1 MPTSTLK
8 RLLWP
13 QRLHSQ
19 LVLMVSMSLLLALGL
34 LGGYTASE
42 QSSIALRGFES
53 QAASLARSVA
63 ISSSNLI
70 LTESLDQVETLVL
83 RSADFDEVLSLR
95 VMDPD
100 GGTLSHVARLR
111 GQAPKL
117 IFDLPKQRPQ
127 APKDGLAHLTS
138 DVANGV
144 VTVWHPIKADK
155 LIGWVRL
162 DYNTLALQDLRARI
176 WRNTLVVAVL
186 TISLCAGLMAW
197 LLRRPLSALI
207 KAKEFAIELVNA
219 GGRQIP
225 FTPAPI
231 EVIELNTALNQTSQL
246 LLQQS
251 LLIQDGLR
259 QHRVHEAQLADQN
272 KQLSAIFAM
281 SRDGLVTFDDAG
293 LIQFAN
299 PAFVTLTGLLPD
311 QVIGQTQTSLDAHLR
326 ERAKAGSN
334 FTGLDAC
341 FAHTDN
347 AAAAEHTLLLPGS
360 QAGVLTLR
368 GQHSAS
374 NRFSRILYVCD
385 VTKQHTLD
393 HMKSEFLAMAAHELR
408 TPMVSIFGF
417 TELMIKRELSAEQ
430 RADMLGSIYRQS
442 KSMIAILNELLD
454 LARIEARRGQD
465 FKLELVDL
473 ADVVQSVV
481 ADFKPPL
488 GRDTPLVDAS
498 IVPMPVHV
506 DTHKLQQAVLNVLSN
521 AYKYSPDGG
530 PVTVRYFVADA
541 EQARYRFGVEIQDQ
555 GIGLSPEHLA
565 RLGERFFRAD
575 KSGNIPGTG
584 LGVTIVKELIELMG
598 GHMQVDSTLGKGTT
612 VTLWL

>member
-1 MPTSTLK
+1 MNEAST
-8 RLLWP
+8 
-13 QRLHSQ
+13 
-19 LVLMVSMSLLLALGL
+19 
-34 LGGYTASE
+34 
-42 QSSIALRGFES
+42 
-53 QAASLARSVA
+53 
-63 ISSSNLI
+63 
-70 LTESLDQVETLVL
+70 
-83 RSADFDEVLSLR
+83 
-95 VMDPD
+95 
-100 GGTLSHVARLR
+100 
-111 GQAPKL
+111 
-117 IFDLPKQRPQ
+117 
-127 APKDGLAHLTS
+127 
-138 DVANGV
+138 
-144 VTVWHPIKADK
+144 
-155 LIGWVRL
+155 
-162 DYNTLALQDLRARI
+162 
-176 WRNTLVVAVL
+176 
-186 TISLCAGLMAW
+186 
-197 LLRRPLSALI
+197 
-207 KAKEFAIELVNA
+207 
-219 GGRQIP
+219 
-225 FTPAPI
+225 
-231 EVIELNTALNQTSQL
+231 L

-259 QHRVHEAQLADQN
+259 QHQAHEALLADQN
-272 KQLSAIFAM
+272 KQLSSIFAM
-281 SRDGLVTFDDAG
+281 SRDGLVTFDHLG
-293 LIQFAN
+293 QLQFAN
-299 PAFVTLTGLLPD
+299 TAFMTLTGLGPN
-311 QVIGQTQTSLDAHLR
+311 QVMGQTQTSLDAHLR
-326 ERAKAGSN
+326 ARAKDGST

-341 FAHTDN
+341 FKHTDE
-347 AAAAEHTLLLPGS
+347 AQAIEQTLILRGS
-360 QAGVLTLR
+360 TAHASEGTPTGVLTIR
-368 GQHSAS
+368 GQHSES
-374 NRFSRILYVCD
+374 TLFNRILYVCD

-481 ADFKPPL
+481 ADFKPPP
-488 GRDTPLVDAS
+488 GRDTPLVDAA